1 VRGTLITARS
11 IRLLGAACIAALLA
25 GPLRAACTDTYPDS
39 QVTQKLAKDAY
50 ATCGLETMKADYAV
64 ILKEQARLL
73 TQLRPA
79 YERAVLKDP
88 TLGKAA
94 VQQRLKEFD
103 ERGKDL
109 TGLADAIAA
118 GAKAPNKGDK
128 GDKGKAA
135 GDGNKLLQNGRIVSE
150 LLRSRIA
157 HARESLEPQ
166 ETDTYCKLDFHFRWG
181 EALAGLVRK
190 CVK

>member
-1 VRGTLITARS
+1 MRRTLGSARPL
-11 IRLLGAACIAALLA
+11 RLLGAACIAALFA
-25 GPLRAACTDTYPDS
+25 GPLRAGCTDTYPDS
-39 QVTQKLAKDAY
+39 QVVQKLAKDAY
-50 ATCGLETMKADYAV
+50 ATCGLETMKTDYAA

-79 YERAVLKDP
+79 YERAVLKDS

-94 VQQRLKEFD
+94 VQQRLREFD
-103 ERGKDL
+103 ERSKE
-109 TGLADAIAA
+109 LAGFAEAIAA

-128 GDKGKAA
+128 GDKGKGAPET
-135 GDGNKLLQNGRIVSE
+135 NKVLPNGRIVSE

-157 HARESLEPQ
+157 LARESLEQQ

-190 CVK
+190 CAK